1 MQSHLGMVSP
11 LKCIQLSRVLLPWY
25 NKNALECSQILK
37 RNLHVTVPCYKS
49 KAGRHKSS
57 KMNNK
62 PLTYDQAF
70 KPHMIGVTKN
80 WLSVHTGN
88 LHGEKH
94 AHRMM
99 YEDQFIRRFLTGTF
113 YRIIVGEVLVKQV
126 YNNIEIVMF
135 VKHPTQRAGQMHF
148 LKGYSERLLSAFL
161 KCNVKLHM
169 HKVLEEDMQY
179 KFI

>member
-1 MQSHLGMVSP
+1 MVVFQNSIRSTLLKSHCLNNVRYT
-11 LKCIQLSRVLLPWY
+11 LAFNQ
-25 NKNALECSQILK
+25 
-37 RNLHVTVPCYKS
+37 HVEMIHTTSICLKS

-80 WLSVHTGN
+80 WLSIHTGN
-88 LHGEKH
+88 LHGEKN
-94 AHRMM
+94 AHRLM
-99 YEDQFIRRFLTGTF
+99 YEDQFIRRFLQGTF
-113 YRIIVGEVLVKQV
+113 YRIIAGEVVIKRI
-126 YNNIEIVMF
+126 YNSVEIIMF
-135 VKHPTQRAGQMHF
+135 LKHPQQRGGQMHF
-148 LKGYSERLLSAFL
+148 LKGYSEKLLSAFL
-161 KCNVKLHM
+161 KCNVRLTM

>member
-1 MQSHLGMVSP
+1 MYTF
-11 LKCIQLSRVLLPWY
+11 KYIQATKVILPWY
-25 NKNALECSQILK
+25 SKNALGLGQILK
-37 RNLHVTVPCYKS
+37 GNLHTTTPCFKS

-99 YEDQFIRRFLTGTF
+99 YEDQFIRRFLSGTF
-113 YRIIVGEVLVKQV
+113 YRIIAGEVLVKRIH
-126 YNNIEIVMF
+126 NNIEVIMF
-135 VKHPTQRAGQMHF
+135 LKHPTQRGGQMHF
-148 LKGYSERLLSAFL
+148 LKGYSEKLLSAFL

-169 HKVLEEDMQY
+169 HKVMEEDMQY

>member
-1 MQSHLGMVSP
+1 MSVLKTIQVCAFLQPCFDKNTLVLGQMFID
-11 LKCIQLSRVLLPWY
+11 KG
-25 NKNALECSQILK
+25 
-37 RNLHVTVPCYKS
+37 NLHTTRLCLKS

-70 KPHMIGVTKN
+70 KPHMIGVTKK

-94 AHRMM
+94 AHRMT
-99 YEDQFIRRFLTGTF
+99 YEDQFIRRFLSGTF
-113 YRIIVGEVLVKQV
+113 YRIIAGEVVVKRI
-126 YNNIEIVMF
+126 YNNIEIIMF
-135 VKHPTQRAGQMHF
+135 LQHPSARAGQIHF
-148 LKGYSERLLSAFL
+148 LKGYSEKLLSAFL

-169 HKVLEEDMQY
+169 HKVLDEDMQY